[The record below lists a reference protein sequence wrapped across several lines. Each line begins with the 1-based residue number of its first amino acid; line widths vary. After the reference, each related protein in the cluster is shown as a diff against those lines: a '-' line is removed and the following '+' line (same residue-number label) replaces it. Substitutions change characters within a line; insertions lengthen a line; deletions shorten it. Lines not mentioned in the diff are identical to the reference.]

1 MGIFFIFSNLNFK
14 KPEQLTQEIKQLIL
28 DAGVIEVSSL
38 PTHLNQKLCSEFLE
52 LYIAHSNIFINAI
65 YQADF
70 KTAQQ
75 EIIQFYEKF
84 PQRYRPLMN
93 SFEFIGILI
102 EKDKLVWKALAHL
115 ILPSI
120 LTTIINNP
128 LVIISFFK
136 QLQNILEKSLE
147 NFPTQLI
154 ELKMKYFNEFLQRFI
169 AEITLNNL
177 AVTFQQIVR
186 NNVLV
191 SDMLH
196 DLINTDFSFLHFSI
210 SQSIPEFNT
219 QLIRPFV
226 DELFSGL
233 RERYPIEKWI
243 SNYLHLFKQYFSCF
257 SNSQTNL
264 SSPSSSSSNS
274 INTPIIISQFSCYL
288 SFIMNDLTIRNVT
301 SFGSYHILRSLCEEF
316 LWYCFHY
323 SLFDAPELSFENT
336 LPPGASITTQLADI
350 SSKSYEPS
358 WDTSNPL
365 EPVSDS
371 YRATIEF
378 VIFFVHVFDNSS

>member
-1 MGIFFIFSNLNFK
+1 M
-14 KPEQLTQEIKQLIL
+14 TQEIKQLIL

-378 VIFFVHVFDNSS
+378 VVFFCTCL